1 MVTAGAP
8 RWRNR
13 RHRINDAV
21 KGRNRR
27 SSGRYE
33 SSVTLRGVP
42 RNVSYSCKSGLRF
55 PDGIGSPYRRA
66 SCLPVS

>member
-1 MVTAGAP
+1 MVSAGAP

-21 KGRNRR
+21 KERNRR

-42 RNVSYSCKSGLRF
+42 RNVSYSCN
-55 PDGIGSPYRRA
+55 PDCGS
-66 SCLPVS
+66 